1 MRRMPLRT
9 QRRNTA
15 YLNRPDSRFGQL
27 DREPDGQAL
36 STWTGLAIDL
46 GGLVDQRF
54 RPGAFGGAYLDE
66 LPTVNAPLD
75 RRDRTPQFLF
85 LRFVRSNG

>member
-1 MRRMPLRT
+1 MPLTT

-46 GGLVDQRF
+46 GGSLKQRC
-54 RPGAFGGAYLDE
+54 RPGDFGAAYLNE
-66 LPTVNAPLD
+66 LPRHL
-75 RRDRTPQFLF
+75 RRDTEGNELRRFQL
-85 LRFVRSNG
+85 LRFVRSNV